1 MTEDAPA
8 PDPQP
13 TQDPAEAA
21 QAPAEATQDPAKAT
35 QEPAEPT
42 QTPPAEPEAAPT
54 SGESTSSA
62 QDTVGAPLA
71 DPSEPT
77 RRDLLAKAACALGA
91 CAFAGAGG
99 VVGAAVVGTPLQ
111 GGEAKTWW
119 CPLGAAEDFP
129 QGPRKLPVR
138 APGRDAWRRF
148 ADRSLGR
155 VVVVK
160 EGEDLRAFSA
170 ACPHNGC
177 DVTVGEGGAELL
189 CPCHHSRFAL
199 DGERIEG
206 QSPRG
211 LDPLTTRV
219 REGQLEVEWKRFAL
233 GTPERKPV

>member
-1 MTEDAPA
+1 MTEDAAA
-8 PDPQP
+8 PDPQHSEP
-13 TQDPAEAA
+13 DSAPPAA
-21 QAPAEATQDPAKAT
+21 QEAPGAAPAKAPAAEASPAPELGSAIPD
-35 QEPAEPT
+35 QPSAEP
-42 QTPPAEPEAAPT
+42 
-54 SGESTSSA
+54 S
-62 QDTVGAPLA
+62 
-71 DPSEPT
+71 
-77 RRDLLAKAACALGA
+77 RRDVLAKAACALGA

-119 CPLGAAEDFP
+119 CPLGPADDFP

-138 APGRDAWRRF
+138 AAGRDAWRRF

-177 DVTVGEGGAELL
+177 DVSVAEGGAELL

-211 LDPLTTRV
+211 LDPLVTRV

>member
-1 MTEDAPA
+1 MSEDAAEA
-8 PDPQP
+8 PDPQDADP
-13 TQDPAEAA
+13 ETQRS
-21 QAPAEATQDPAKAT
+21 
-35 QEPAEPT
+35 AEPGD
-42 QTPPAEPEAAPT
+42 P
-54 SGESTSSA
+54 SGA
-62 QDTVGAPLA
+62 GA
-71 DPSEPT
+71 DPGGASEGVPSSSDPT

-99 VVGAAVVGTPLQ
+99 VVGAAVVGTPLR
-111 GGEAKTWW
+111 GGESQTSW
-119 CPLGAAEDFP
+119 CPLGRAEDFP

-138 APGRDAWRRF
+138 SSGRDAWRRF
-148 ADRSLGR
+148 TDRSLGR

-160 EGEDLRAFSA
+160 EGEDLRVFSA

-177 DVTVGEGGAELL
+177 DVSVAEDGGELL

-211 LDPLTTRV
+211 LDPLATRV
-219 REGQLEVEWKRFAL
+219 REGQLEVEWKRFAF